1 MPTLIVAAKA
11 AELAA
16 KRNAAAAGMRGPMP
30 QQAASSSHGY
40 EIYPQKFVRL
50 VGCHQSKA
58 AKCDVLQPMQR
69 TAA

>member
-1 MPTLIVAAKA
+1 MTTLIVAAKA

-16 KRNAAAAGMRGPMP
+16 KRSAAGAGVRGPMP
-30 QQAASSSHGY
+30 QQAAYGSHGY

>member
-1 MPTLIVAAKA
+1 MTTLIVAANA

-16 KRNAAAAGMRGPMP
+16 KRNAAAAGVRGPMP
-30 QQAASSSHGY
+30 QQAASGSHGY
-40 EIYPQKFVRL
+40 EMQKFVRL

-58 AKCDVLQPMQR
+58 TKCDVLQPMQR

>member
-1 MPTLIVAAKA
+1 MTTLIVAVKA

-16 KRNAAAAGMRGPMP
+16 KRNAAAAGVRGPMP
-30 QQAASSSHGY
+30 QQAASGSHGY
-40 EIYPQKFVRL
+40 AIYPQKFVRL